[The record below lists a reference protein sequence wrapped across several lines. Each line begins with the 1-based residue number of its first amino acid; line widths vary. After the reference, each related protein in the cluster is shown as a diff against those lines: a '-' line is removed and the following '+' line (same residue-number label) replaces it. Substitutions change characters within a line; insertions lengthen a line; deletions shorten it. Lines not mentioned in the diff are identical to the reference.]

1 MIQLTLLHLWLLLV
15 PALAGMTKTGT
26 LCTVTPSGTK
36 DDSPFIMD
44 AFKQCGQN
52 GQIEITKGDYT
63 IAKVMDVLDLNN
75 CDISIRGKLTWS
87 DDIQYWVRNSVSVT
101 YSQRSTAFRLGGEN
115 FTLQGHGEALF
126 FGNGQ
131 KWYDVNRD
139 GSNMAG
145 RPISL
150 TLWHAKNNIT
160 MTNLDMNATSSSQWG
175 TVNTD
180 GFDSWNSQDIV
191 LKNWVVTCGDDCIS
205 VKGNSKNIHV
215 KNATCYESGAMV
227 IGSMGNP
234 TNVPETVDNV
244 LFEDITAIHSSNA
257 AWIKTYPGQGH
268 VKNVTFR
275 NIKFQDVNQPIY
287 VSPCIYSYQNCDSSR
302 LKISDITWENMT
314 GTSRYNVAA
323 GIYCSGGAPCTGLH
337 FKNIDIR
344 PKNGGTAKI
353 LCSNMNSDSGLA
365 CTGTCPAGWK
375 QQLSGNA

>member
-145 RPISL
+145 
-150 TLWHAKNNIT
+150 
-160 MTNLDMNATSSSQWG
+160 
-175 TVNTD
+175 
-180 GFDSWNSQDIV
+180 
-191 LKNWVVTCGDDCIS
+191 
-205 VKGNSKNIHV
+205 NSKNIHV

-302 LKISDITWENMT
+302 LKISDITWENIT

-323 GIYCSGGAPCTGLH
+323 GIYCSRGAPCVEQEE
-337 FKNIDIR
+337 
-344 PKNGGTAKI
+344 
-353 LCSNMNSDSGLA
+353 M
-365 CTGTCPAGWK
+365 
-375 QQLSGNA
+375 

>member
-1 MIQLTLLHLWLLLV
+1 MIQLALLHLWLLLV

-36 DDSPFIMD
+36 DDSPSIMD

-52 GQIEITKGDYT
+52 GQIEITTGDYT
-63 IAKVMDVLDLNN
+63 IAKVMDVLDLKN

-150 TLWHAKNNIT
+150 TLWHAKNVWIDGITWRQSQFWHTFVAYSQNIT

-302 LKISDITWENMT
+302 LKISDITWENIT
-314 GTSRYNVAA
+314 STSRYNVAA
-323 GIYCSGGAPCTGLH
+323 GIYCSRGAPCVEQEE
-337 FKNIDIR
+337 
-344 PKNGGTAKI
+344 
-353 LCSNMNSDSGLA
+353 M
-365 CTGTCPAGWK
+365 
-375 QQLSGNA
+375 